1 MKDSQIAITETQPKT
16 CSKCRGKKYTLLNY
30 KGKLKAELCECFVC
44 ENCDEG
50 GRVFRQD
57 DKGLAF
63 LSDCGHCFALR
74 KRLRLLND
82 SGIPGKFASSTL
94 EIYQPIGLQN
104 KKALSRSKDFL
115 DDVKEAPKEPHRG
128 LLFMG
133 GPGLGKTHLVVS
145 ILKQLILE
153 EGVDGKFVDFFQL
166 LSDIRHGYS
175 RDQSEM
181 SLIEPYLKSRVL
193 IIDELAKGRNNE
205 WEQTILDQ
213 FISSRYNAADKI
225 TLFTSNYTDQ
235 DTVSSDIS
243 GRTTSFQKQSLA
255 EKVGER
261 IFSRLTQMCDFVKM
275 EGDDYRTKVQ
285 PPPKSTRLKS

>member
-1 MKDSQIAITETQPKT
+1 MTSTETQPKI
-16 CSKCRGKKYTLLNY
+16 CSKCRDTKYILSNHE
-30 KGKLKAELCECFVC
+30 GKLRAKHCQCFLCE
-44 ENCDEG
+44 ECDGE

-57 DKGLAF
+57 DKGMAF
-63 LSDCGHCFALR
+63 LSDCSHCSTLR
-74 KRLRLLND
+74 HRLRLLND
-82 SGIPGKFASSTL
+82 SGIPGKFAGSTL

-104 KKALSRSKDFL
+104 KKALSRARDFL
-115 DDVKEAPKEPHRG
+115 SDVKEAPQEPHRG
-128 LLFMG
+128 LLFIG

-175 RDQSEM
+175 TDQSEM

-193 IIDELAKGRNNE
+193 VVDELAKGRNNE

-225 TLFTSNYTDQ
+225 TLFTTNYSDKSTGNTDSI
-235 DTVSSDIS
+235 VPSH
-243 GRTTSFQKQSLA
+243 KQGL
-255 EKVGER
+255 EDKVGER
-261 IFSRLTQMCDFVKM
+261 IFSRLTQMCDFIKM
-275 EGDDYRTKVQ
+275 EGDDYRKKMK
-285 PPPKSTRLKS
+285 PPPKPARRKN

>member
-1 MKDSQIAITETQPKT
+1 MTSTEIQPKT
-16 CSKCRGKKYTLLNY
+16 CPKCRDKKYVLPNH
-30 KGKLKAELCECFVC
+30 KGKLQAKLCMCFICEECDG
-44 ENCDEG
+44 E
-50 GRVFRQD
+50 GRVFSQD
-57 DKGLAF
+57 DKGVAF
-63 LSDCGHCFALR
+63 LSDCSYCSTIR

-82 SGIPGKFASSTL
+82 SGIPGKFSSATL
-94 EIYQPIGLQN
+94 EIYQPVGLQN
-104 KKALSRSKDFL
+104 KKALSRANDFL
-115 DDVKEAPKEPHRG
+115 YDFKAAPKETHRG

-175 RDQSEM
+175 HDQSEM
-181 SLIEPYLKSRVL
+181 SLIEPYLKSRL
-193 IIDELAKGRNNE
+193 LTIDELAKGRNNE

-225 TLFTSNYTDQ
+225 TLFTTNYTDQ
-235 DTVSSDIS
+235 NMVASDIS
-243 GRTTSFQKQSLA
+243 GRTTSFPKQSLA

-261 IFSRLTQMCDFVKM
+261 IFSRLAQMCDFIKM
-275 EGDDYRTKVQ
+275 EGDDYRTKIQ
-285 PPPKSTRLKS
+285 PLPKPTRRNS